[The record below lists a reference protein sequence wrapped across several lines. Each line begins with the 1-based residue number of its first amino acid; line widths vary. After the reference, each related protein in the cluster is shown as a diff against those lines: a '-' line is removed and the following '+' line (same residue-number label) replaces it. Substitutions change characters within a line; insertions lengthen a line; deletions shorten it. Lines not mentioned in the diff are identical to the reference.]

1 MSMYPHRAMGGG
13 PQGNST
19 RLNELL
25 EQIRV
30 EFDTQMRTT
39 ENYEH
44 QSMSTTPTL
53 MDYIALSPS
62 FKLTHVYL

>member
-1 MSMYPHRAMGGG
+1 MSMYPHRAMGAG

-30 EFDTQMRTT
+30 EFETQMRAT

-44 QSMSTTPTL
+44 QSRSTTCTL
-53 MDYIALSPS
+53 TCIPRYFFRSS
-62 FKLTHVYL
+62 

>member
-30 EFDTQMRTT
+30 EFDTQMRAT

-44 QSMSTTPTL
+44 QSMSTTRTAIAH
-53 MDYIALSPS
+53 IALFPSPQ
-62 FKLTHVYL
+62 LTHVYL

>member
-13 PQGNST
+13 PQANST

-25 EQIRV
+25 DQIRV
-30 EFDTQMRTT
+30 EFESQMRTA

-44 QSMSTTPTL
+44 QSRHITFTSTCTPR
-53 MDYIALSPS
+53 YFFRSS
-62 FKLTHVYL
+62 

>member
-13 PQGNST
+13 PQANST

-30 EFDTQMRTT
+30 EFETQMRAT

-44 QSMSTTPTL
+44 QSRSITDTL
-53 MDYIALSPS
+53 TCIIALFPS
-62 FKLTHVYL
+62 LQLTHVYL

>member
-30 EFDTQMRTT
+30 EFDTQLRAT

-44 QSMSTTPTL
+44 QSMSTTRTL
-53 MDYIALSPS
+53 MGIALFPSPQ
-62 FKLTHVYL
+62 LTQVYL